1 MYKNTT
7 IALGLMLSLA
17 SVNVMAITVTGTDD
31 GSVLVNNILGSGITA
46 SNITYSDGTD
56 YTQSGTFTG
65 GFSSGLGMDTGIIL
79 TSGAATDAE
88 GPNTSDGLSKNT
100 DASGDADLTALS
112 GFSTNDAAV
121 LEFDFTTD
129 GGDLFFNFQFASE
142 EYNEFTNSSFNDVFA
157 FFVDGVNIALIP
169 GTTDPVT
176 INNVNGGNP
185 LGTNATNPD
194 LFNCNDP
201 SDCGVSFDLQ
211 YDGFTDLFVATA
223 LGLGAGDHHIKIAI
237 ADASDSALDSAVFIQ
252 AGSFTDTDPDDPTN
266 VPEPGILALFG
277 LGFVSMTILRRR
289 KQG

>member
-1 MYKNTT
+1 MMSKMYKKLL
-7 IALGLMLSLA
+7 LGAVAILGCSQA
-17 SVNVMAITVTGTDD
+17 MAITVTGTDD

-46 SNITYSDGTD
+46 SNITYSDGANVM
-56 YTQSGTFTG
+56 QSGTFTG

-88 GPNTSDGLSKNT
+88 GPNSSDSLSVST
-100 DASGDADLTALS
+100 GSGGDADLSAAS
-112 GFSTNDAAV
+112 GFTTNDAAV
-121 LEFDFTTD
+121 LEFDFTTA

-157 FFVDGVNIALIP
+157 FFVDDVNIALIP

-194 LFNCNDP
+194 LFNCNDL
-201 SDCGVSFDLQ
+201 SDCGASFDLE
-211 YDGFTDLFVATA
+211 YDGFTDLFVAQA

-237 ADASDSALDSAVFIQ
+237 ADASDSILDSGVFIEG
-252 AGSFTDTDPDDPTN
+252 GSFSDKPPIET
-266 VPEPGILALFG
+266 PEPGILALLG
-277 LGFVSMTILRRR
+277 LGLAGMTIVRRR
-289 KQG
+289 KQV